1 MPNKQPDA
9 GDQGSVGVN
18 GGIGEENAIG
28 GGIGE
33 VGAKRGFNRRALLR
47 AGVLAGGA
55 SLSLTACTGSP
66 ATSVREEPTAKAPL
80 GAPAASGQTLTVAE
94 YAVERLAALG
104 IGHAF
109 GVPGDYAFSFDDAI
123 EASERVMWIGDA
135 SELNAAYAADGYA
148 RIRGAAILCTT
159 YAVGELSA
167 LNGVMGSYAERLPVF
182 HLVGQPSGKLQR
194 ARPVTHHS
202 LGDGTFRQFQSLSAA
217 SVCVVASLTPQNAI
231 AEMERVISEALTQRR
246 PAYITAAEDAALLP
260 VIGTP
265 VAGVPLAQV
274 ARTPSD
280 PASLDA
286 AIAAITT
293 RVAASASTV
302 VLGAYTIGRFGLQQQ
317 LTRFLDA
324 TGLAYATTPMDKAVI
339 SETNPHFLGTYAGA
353 SSGSGVQEAVEGA
366 GLVLN
371 LGGVAFAD
379 SNTGVWSDELDPDRM
394 ITVWPDYV
402 QASGTTFG
410 SVYLADVLER
420 LTGTLPKTATPKVPA
435 RTATSLPG
443 AAGDRVSSATLYP
456 RLANFFREDDIVIGE
471 TGLCMN
477 YLPSVHLPDGAV
489 FHNQTLWG
497 SIGWA
502 TPAAFGAAMA
512 DPSRRTVLVTGDG
525 SHQLTANDI
534 GAMGRYRAKPVIIL
548 LNNSMYGIEEVLS
561 ERQGHVY
568 DFLAPWNYYELPAA
582 FGCTGWYTARVTT
595 VGELDAALAKASQHD
610 NGCYLEIMLGRSDI
624 PASLPDAVLDMLYQT
639 APADRALPPVASA
652 AAAETVNGS
661 GQLS

>member
-18 GGIGEENAIG
+18 RGIGEEDAIG

-33 VGAKRGFNRRALLR
+33 VGAKRDFSRRALLR

-55 SLSLTACTGSP
+55 SVSLTACTGSP
-66 ATSVREEPTAKAPL
+66 AASPREEPTAKAQ
-80 GAPAASGQTLTVAE
+80 PAAPGQTLTVAE

-135 SELNAAYAADGYA
+135 TELNAAYAADGYA

-217 SVCVVASLTPQNAI
+217 SACVVASLTPQNAI

-265 VAGVPLAQV
+265 IAGVPLAQV

-302 VLGAYTIGRFGLQQQ
+302 VLAAYTIGRFGLQQQ

-353 SSGSGVQEAVEGA
+353 SSGAGVQEAVEGA

-379 SNTGVWSDELDPDRM
+379 SNTGIWSDELDPDRM

-402 QASGTTFG
+402 QAGGTTFG

-420 LTGTLPKTATPKVPA
+420 LPGPLPQP
-435 RTATSLPG
+435 
-443 AAGDRVSSATLYP
+443 
-456 RLANFFREDDIVIGE
+456 E
-471 TGLCMN
+471 T
-477 YLPSVHLPDGAV
+477 
-489 FHNQTLWG
+489 
-497 SIGWA
+497 
-502 TPAAFGAAMA
+502 
-512 DPSRRTVLVTGDG
+512 
-525 SHQLTANDI
+525 
-534 GAMGRYRAKPVIIL
+534 
-548 LNNSMYGIEEVLS
+548 
-561 ERQGHVY
+561 
-568 DFLAPWNYYELPAA
+568 
-582 FGCTGWYTARVTT
+582 
-595 VGELDAALAKASQHD
+595 
-610 NGCYLEIMLGRSDI
+610 
-624 PASLPDAVLDMLYQT
+624 
-639 APADRALPPVASA
+639 
-652 AAAETVNGS
+652 
-661 GQLS
+661 